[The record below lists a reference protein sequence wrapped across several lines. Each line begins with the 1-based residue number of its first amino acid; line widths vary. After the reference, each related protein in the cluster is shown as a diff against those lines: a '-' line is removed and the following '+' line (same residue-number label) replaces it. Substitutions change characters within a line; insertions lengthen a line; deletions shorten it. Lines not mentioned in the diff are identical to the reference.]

1 MVSARKKA
9 YFLPTGFISIGTIV
23 MLGISLGSTSW
34 VSVKVTYHPNNT
46 ANATA
51 FYATSYYGMFS
62 GNTLVNRGLSSVET
76 GFQVID
82 QLFKTDGEKGT
93 SQVAYA
99 FEMLFLVVGVLFAV
113 IKCLFA
119 FINGLTNPYHNIQ
132 GPRGLYIWISVCG
145 VCCLLALI
153 IFPVAAQTSGM
164 TEVFLD
170 LIPEESISGYT
181 YGTPYWLLLGALLS
195 CAVSMAIT
203 YAYHNVHLEE
213 RQAATKATSP
223 ATNTEVLMY

>member
-9 YFLPTGFISIGTIV
+9 YFLPAGFVSIGTIV
-23 MLGISLGSTSW
+23 MLGISLGSTNW
-34 VSVKVTYHPNNT
+34 VSVTVTYHPNNT
-46 ANATA
+46 GDATESH
-51 FYATSYYGMFS
+51 ATSYYGMFS
-62 GNTLVNRGLSSVET
+62 GKYIVNRGLSPVET
-76 GFQVID
+76 SFQVID
-82 QLFKTDGEKGT
+82 KLFKTDGEKGT
-93 SQVAYA
+93 GQVAYA
-99 FEMLFLVVGVLFAV
+99 FQMLFLIVGVLFAA

-132 GPRGLYIWISVCG
+132 GPRGLYIWNSVCG
-145 VCCLLALI
+145 GCCLLALI
-153 IFPVAAQTSGM
+153 IFPLAAQTSGM

-170 LIPEESISGYT
+170 LIPEESISGFT

-203 YAYHNVHLEE
+203 YAYHNVNLED
-213 RQAATKATSP
+213 RKAATKATSP